1 MVKSSKKFTRK
12 TLGPRLNWLRAGVL
26 GANDGIVS
34 IAGLVVGVAGATTD
48 VNIIFLSGMAG
59 VVAGAISMAAG
70 EYVSVSSQRDTEK
83 ALLVHER
90 KELDESPEKE
100 LMELKQLYKDQ
111 GLSEKTATLA
121 AKELTERDVLAA
133 HTTMELGITP
143 GQLTNPWHAAIASAG
158 SFLVGAAIPMVAILA
173 FPSAIRIPA
182 TFGSVV
188 FALVITG
195 VLSAVVGGARPG
207 RATVRVVFGGMLAM
221 IVTFFVGKLFGVSV

>member
-1 MVKSSKKFTRK
+1 MAKSSKKFTRK
-12 TLGPRLNWLRAGVL
+12 TLGPRLNWMRAGVL

-83 ALLVHER
+83 TLLEHEQ
-90 KELDESPEKE
+90 KEIDESPNKE
-100 LMELKQLYKDQ
+100 LEELKQLYIDQ
-111 GLSEKTATLA
+111 GLSQKIAALV

-133 HTTMELGITP
+133 HTTVELGITP
-143 GQLTNPWHAAIASAG
+143 GQLISPWNAAAASAG
-158 SFLVGAAIPMVAILA
+158 SFLVGAIIPMIAIVV
-173 FPSAIRIPA
+173 FPGEVKIPA

-188 FALVITG
+188 VALIITG
-195 VLSAVVGGARPG
+195 VLSAMAGGARPG
-207 RATVRVVFGGMLAM
+207 RATVRVVVGGMLAM